1 TCSSN
6 TPPGKLAR
14 FDPSTNSWGV
24 AVSLP
29 AGYGQPL
36 FVAVDGAGKVGFTM
50 PVTNA
55 IGRYDPA
62 NATVQQWAVPTT
74 GSGPWDLAVDPGG
87 RIWFTEHY
95 GNKIGRFDPP
105 SATFQEIATPASNS
119 NPYGIVVDAAGNVW
133 FTENT
138 DAVALI
144 AQYTAGGVLNEYRIR
159 NASTAGTGLTPH
171 LITLDPSGNVW
182 WTEGWTH
189 SIGRLNVAAAQP
201 GTNAGVSEFSY
212 SGSHTSGI
220 GVDAQGGAVWFD
232 DSLQNVIGSYPLGG
246 GTFSL
251 FPTPG
256 GHPHDGLNVGPG
268 GRIWYDEEFSNR
280 LAVADQTGGS
290 PSSSTTTT
298 TTTTPTPTTT
308 APG

>member
-1 TCSSN
+1 MTARALRGRRGLVALVTAAAWAFLAVPAISNGGSSAAAVGISQTTEYATPGGNPWGTAFDAAGRVWVALPGCDPSPTCSSN

-36 FVAVDGAGKVGFTM
+36 FVAVDGAGKVWFTM
-50 PVTNA
+50 PVKNA

-95 GNKIGRFDPP
+95 GNKIGRFDPI

-144 AQYTAGGVLNEYRIR
+144 AQYTAGGVLNE
-159 NASTAGTGLTPH
+159 
-171 LITLDPSGNVW
+171 
-182 WTEGWTH
+182 
-189 SIGRLNVAAAQP
+189 
-201 GTNAGVSEFSY
+201 
-212 SGSHTSGI
+212 
-220 GVDAQGGAVWFD
+220 
-232 DSLQNVIGSYPLGG
+232 
-246 GTFSL
+246 
-251 FPTPG
+251 
-256 GHPHDGLNVGPG
+256 
-268 GRIWYDEEFSNR
+268 
-280 LAVADQTGGS
+280 
-290 PSSSTTTT
+290 
-298 TTTTPTPTTT
+298 
-308 APG
+308 